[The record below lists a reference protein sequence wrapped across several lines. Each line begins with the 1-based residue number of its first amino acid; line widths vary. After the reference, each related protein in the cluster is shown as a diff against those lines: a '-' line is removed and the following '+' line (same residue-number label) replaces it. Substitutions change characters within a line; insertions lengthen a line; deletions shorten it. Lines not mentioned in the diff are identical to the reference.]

1 MSEGSPSDRVAA
13 PFLSLEREFLRVL
26 ASPAGIKIGR
36 SIYRSRMGD
45 GWSDPRTSA
54 VLADAVARWLDPN
67 VVQLVGFYSDG
78 DEPREV
84 VAAVGDVCVSRFG
97 FANVDDSLMRCCEAH
112 GSDPGNSF
120 FGEFMPF
127 SAGPYVAWADEFSEQ
142 AIVNLADLL
151 SYEVDSDVARMVLG
165 I

>member
-1 MSEGSPSDRVAA
+1 VSEGSPSERAA
-13 PFLSLEREFLRVL
+13 AQFLSLEREFLRVL
-26 ASPAGIKIGR
+26 ASPAGVKIGR

-54 VLADAVARWLDPN
+54 VLADAVARWLDPGA
-67 VVQLVGFYSDG
+67 VQILGFYSDG

-84 VAAVGDVCVSRFG
+84 VAAVGDVYVSRAG
-97 FANVDDSLMRCCEAH
+97 FTSHDEAFLRCCETH
-112 GSDPGNSF
+112 GGGPGSSF

-127 SAGPYVAWADEFSEQ
+127 SAGRYVAWADEFSEQ
-142 AIVNLADLL
+142 AIVQLADLL
-151 SYEVDSDVARMVLG
+151 SEEVDPDVARMVLE